1 VVTRPSVRRAGYVG
15 TCALLGAAA
24 AFGYGRLHPQTYQA
38 DVTLEVGDASAP
50 LTDEVILDGTGSAAD
65 LAGLLDHQPVL
76 APVAQQLG
84 VHDWRSL
91 RARVESTTGSEDP
104 RLVVV
109 SASGSSPDQAELL
122 LDAVTARVL
131 ALTTDAAAAASDP
144 EFADREIERIPS
156 EITRANQRLTALL
169 AETPGVGAQ
178 AAARERAVADL
189 RQTLAGLH
197 AGHQGLLEWRSEGRQ
212 THGVTI
218 TDRTAGRPAPQLP
231 EPPVLALAGGAAGA
245 CLWLAGWLL
254 FRRDAA
260 EEGRRP

>member
-1 VVTRPSVRRAGYVG
+1 M
-15 TCALLGAAA
+15 
-24 AFGYGRLHPQTYQA
+24 
-38 DVTLEVGDASAP
+38 
-50 LTDEVILDGTGSAAD
+50 
-65 LAGLLDHQPVL
+65 L
-76 APVAQQLG
+76 APVARQLG
-84 VHDWRSL
+84 VRDWRSL

-122 LDAVTARVL
+122 LDAVTERVL

-144 EFADREIERIPS
+144 EFADRGD
-156 EITRANQRLTALL
+156 RAHPDGDRHGRTSASRPCWPRPRVSGQQ
-169 AETPGVGAQ
+169 E
-178 AAARERAVADL
+178 AARERAVADL
-189 RQTLAGLH
+189 RRTVAGLH

-218 TDRTAGRPAPQLP
+218 TDRTAGRPAPELP